1 MSSPPSTP
9 ETPSTRWALFRSWF
23 IAGLLVW
30 IPLALTLLVIRFL
43 VGLLDT
49 SLLLIPPSIRPDVP
63 GLGVILSLVLVFGT
77 GALIAN
83 ILGAKLW
90 GWAEK
95 QLDRIP
101 LVRSLYGGTKKLAET
116 LFSES
121 SSSFKKVVLIE
132 WPRSGTWAIGF
143 QAGES
148 IPEVQKHTGQDLIA
162 VFVPTAP
169 IPTSGYL
176 MQLPRESVTILEMSI
191 EEAMRYIV
199 SLGVATPAPHAETA
213 AAATLPPPR

>member
-1 MSSPPSTP
+1 M
-9 ETPSTRWALFRSWF
+9 ALFRSWF

-30 IPLALTLLVIRFL
+30 IPLAATLLVIRFL

-49 SLLLIPPSIRPDVP
+49 SLLLIPPSLRPDFP
-63 GLGVILSLVLVFGT
+63 GIGVILSVAIVFGT

-90 GWAEK
+90 AWAEE

-101 LVRSLYGGTKKLAET
+101 LIRSLYGGTKKLAET
-116 LFSES
+116 LFSEN
-121 SSSFKKVVLIE
+121 SSSFKKVVLVE
-132 WPRSGTWAIGF
+132 WPRTGTWAIGF
-143 QAGES
+143 QAGEP
-148 IPEVQKHTGQDLIA
+148 IPEVITHTGEDLIA

-169 IPTSGYL
+169 LPTSGYL
-176 MQLPRESVTILEMSI
+176 MQLPRTSVTVLDMTI

-199 SLGVATPAPHAETA
+199 SLGVAVP
-213 AAATLPPPR
+213 AATAEPLATASLPVPR

>member
-1 MSSPPSTP
+1 
-9 ETPSTRWALFRSWF
+9 LLRSWF

-30 IPLALTLLVIRFL
+30 IPLAATLLVIRFL

-49 SLLLIPPSIRPDVP
+49 SLLLIPPSIRPDIP
-63 GLGVILSLVLVFGT
+63 GLGVILSIALVFGT

-90 GWAEK
+90 AWAEV

-121 SSSFKKVVLIE
+121 SSSFKKVVMVE
-132 WPRSGTWAIGF
+132 WPRAGVWAIGF
-143 QAGES
+143 QAGEP
-148 IPEVQKHTGQDLIA
+148 IPEVVTHAGQDLIA

-169 IPTSGYL
+169 IPSSGYL
-176 MQLPRESVTILEMSI
+176 MQVPRDSVTVLDMTI

-199 SLGVATPAPHAETA
+199 SLGVATPAPHVPSPAIA
-213 AAATLPPPR
+213 RPPIPR

>member
-1 MSSPPSTP
+1 VSSSAPPPDT
-9 ETPSTRWALFRSWF
+9 ESTRWALFRSWF

-30 IPLALTLLVIRFL
+30 IPLAATLLVIRFL

-49 SLLLIPPSIRPDVP
+49 SLLLIPPSLRPDFP
-63 GLGVILSLVLVFGT
+63 GLGVILSIVLVVGT

-83 ILGAKLW
+83 ILGARLW
-90 GWAEK
+90 TWAER

-121 SSSFKKVVLIE
+121 SSSFKKVVLVE
-132 WPRSGTWAIGF
+132 WPRSGAWAIGF
-143 QAGES
+143 QAGEP
-148 IPEVQKHTGQDLIA
+148 IPEVAIRTGLDLVA

-176 MQLPRESVTILEMSI
+176 MQLPRHSVTVLDMSI

-199 SLGVATPAPHAETA
+199 SLGVATPAPHPEPTSILPLP
-213 AAATLPPPR
+213 TLR

>member
-1 MSSPPSTP
+1 MSGGSPAQTESA
-9 ETPSTRWALFRSWF
+9 RWALLRGWF

-30 IPLALTLLVIRFL
+30 IPLGATLLVIRFL

-49 SLLLIPPSIRPDVP
+49 SLLLIPASVRPDVP
-63 GLGVILSLVLVFGT
+63 GLGVVLSIVLVFGT

-83 ILGAKLW
+83 ILGARLW
-90 GWAEK
+90 AWTEV

-143 QAGES
+143 QAGEP
-148 IPEVQKHTGQDLIA
+148 IPEVLSRTGQDLIA

-176 MQLPRESVTILEMSI
+176 MQLPRDSVTVLEMSI

-199 SLGVATPAPHAETA
+199 SLGVATPAAQGQSPA
-213 AAATLPPPR
+213 ASAIPPPR